1 MHDVILCLVS
11 ADDSGPRSESH
22 QVTLFFFFLIQI
34 TVEEVVFKFQML
46 WKIKPI
52 WGHC

>member
-22 QVTLFFFFLIQI
+22 QVTLFFLIQI
-34 TVEEVVFKFQML
+34 TVEAVVFKFQML

-52 WGHC
+52 FGHC